1 MEVNQRCCSEG
12 WDGSEDDASSAE
24 GLGFSGCCFLEA
36 DGEGRVERKRIKLSK
51 NMRGGGGNWD
61 YSSGLVENDD
71 KEVVVEL
78 FLLESRVVR

>member
-1 MEVNQRCCSEG
+1 
-12 WDGSEDDASSAE
+12 
-24 GLGFSGCCFLEA
+24 
-36 DGEGRVERKRIKLSK
+36 VERKRIKLSK

-78 FLLESRVVR
+78 ILLESRVLYHFIQFGSHASRAPSKYRNVTVVTAPTVDCRIFFP